1 MKKSRIVYLDFIAG
15 LLVLYM
21 IFPVHV
27 LSQTGLERYNYLSSV
42 FFFFM
47 AWFFYKAG
55 MFFKPTDSKAIL
67 KKTFKRLMV
76 PFLIFSVI
84 GDLVLDLHFFLTG
97 ITSYKYYI
105 ASLKS
110 VLIEGNAVGNIP
122 LWFLLSLFIIHNGFN
137 FAKKYLHPYVILAI
151 AAVVPTCMHY
161 AQIDIPVISHTF
173 AGLFFFICGYVIGGS
188 SIQLLKNI
196 NENLQL
202 AVFASLFISIMIFNP
217 VRVSFIDNDLISG
230 TYPCWFISY
239 LVAIL
244 VVNNLARIV
253 SNKIP
258 LQNSYIASI
267 GKNSMVW
274 LVSHWILLTM
284 CRIVVDDMLGISNSY
299 ILAAV
304 MASVCIFII
313 PLLSRLLNKPDLS
326 WTIGK

>member
-55 MFFKPTDSKAIL
+55 MFFKPTDSKTIL

-161 AQIDIPVISHTF
+161 Q
-173 AGLFFFICGYVIGGS
+173 
-188 SIQLLKNI
+188 
-196 NENLQL
+196 
-202 AVFASLFISIMIFNP
+202 
-217 VRVSFIDNDLISG
+217 SG
-230 TYPCWFISY
+230 TSKF
-239 LVAIL
+239 
-244 VVNNLARIV
+244 
-253 SNKIP
+253 
-258 LQNSYIASI
+258 
-267 GKNSMVW
+267 
-274 LVSHWILLTM
+274 H
-284 CRIVVDDMLGISNSY
+284 
-299 ILAAV
+299 
-304 MASVCIFII
+304 
-313 PLLSRLLNKPDLS
+313 
-326 WTIGK
+326 